1 MKSDEN
7 KALPSVVTL
16 ATWRLLYELAAQV
29 RAMEPWKW
37 MEEIDIFGVK
47 DAKSQRTLF
56 VSVMG
61 ALGEYHAIAVY
72 PDTKAL
78 GGFWQMQGAVDRN
91 GLGDVLLEIQQ
102 LQTAFGKKSEL
113 TREEKQRVATLGVVC
128 KGANAWPRFL
138 SFRPGWHP
146 GSADE
151 QEAHWLVLALE
162 QLLDVAPRFQ
172 KDPHLLG
179 YGRDN
184 HRYLV
189 RECSPANGSTSWRD
203 VREICPPQKTTF
215 RIEVPGACMETV
227 SALALREM
235 TVELDVFPSYMGV
248 GKKGER
254 QQMPYILLAVEP
266 TSEFILGMEILT
278 VADTIEDL
286 WMQVPAAAMKLL
298 ERNAIRPA
306 RLALG
311 KAWMVM
317 VMEGLCRELGIEVV
331 PDRDLKTLRRIRRKM
346 EALNRR

>member
-1 MKSDEN
+1 MKAEAKGTKPN
-7 KALPSVVTL
+7 VTTL
-16 ATWRLLYELAAQV
+16 DTWRRLYELAAQV

-37 MEEIDIFGVK
+37 MEEIDIFGVA
-47 DAKSQRTLF
+47 DAESQRTLF

-78 GGFWQMQGAVDRN
+78 AGFWRMQSAVDRN
-91 GLGDVLLEIQQ
+91 GLGDDLLEIQQ
-102 LQTAFGKKSEL
+102 LQTVFGKKSEL
-113 TREEKQRVATLGVVC
+113 TREEKQRVATLGVAC
-128 KGANAWPRFL
+128 KGANAWSRFL
-138 SFRPGWHP
+138 SFRPGWYP
-146 GSADE
+146 WSADE

-189 RECSPANGSTSWRD
+189 RECSFANGSTGWRD
-203 VREICPPQKTTF
+203 VRETCPPQGTTF
-215 RIEVPGACMETV
+215 RIEVPGACMEAV
-227 SALALREM
+227 RALARREM

-266 TSEFILGMEILT
+266 RSEFILGMEILT

-298 ERNAIRPA
+298 ERNAVRPA

-317 VMEGLCRELGIEVV
+317 VMEGLCKELGIEVM
-331 PDRDLKTLRRIRRKM
+331 PDPDLKTLRRIRRKM
-346 EALNRR
+346 EEFNRR